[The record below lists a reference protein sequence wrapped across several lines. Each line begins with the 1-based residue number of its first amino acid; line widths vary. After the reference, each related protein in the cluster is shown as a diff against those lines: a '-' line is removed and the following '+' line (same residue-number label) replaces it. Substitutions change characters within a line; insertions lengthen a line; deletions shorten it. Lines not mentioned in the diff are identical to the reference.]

1 MRFRGKKVVG
11 EPSAQGSFVD
21 HIRAQSRGDGH
32 GAFSYTQRMPE
43 LPLALLVSAAT
54 LVAVTV
60 LIFIVVSM
68 ARRQVSHPES
78 LARVLEEK
86 HMGMIKDLNAGLNT
100 LGDRLGVSQNELFD
114 RLRNTITS
122 ELTQTRSTVGAL
134 QVKQV
139 EELSATRETTTLKLA
154 EMSAELQAKHDQLRN
169 EVLTRI
175 LQTLAEQNR
184 AEQELIQTTMRN
196 ASAQLSASMELL
208 SKTTDMR
215 LEQISGK
222 VSERLEEGFKK
233 TNETF
238 VSVMARLATIDEAQK
253 KIDGLTSNVVSLQEL
268 LGDKRSRGA
277 FGEVQLENLVRN
289 ILPEI
294 AYEFQYTFKS
304 NGSRADCVLK
314 LPAPTGMV
322 AVDAK
327 FPLENYRRMLEQGL
341 PELERAAAQRQFRGD
356 VKKHVDDIA
365 GKYIIAGETSD
376 GAVMFVPA
384 EAVFAEIH
392 AYHSEVVDYAM
403 QRRVWIVSPTTLMA
417 VLNTARAV
425 MKDVATRE
433 QVHIIKDELGKLGK
447 DFQRFD
453 ARMKKLADHI
463 RLAHQDAEEVRV
475 SSDKIT
481 KRFSQIER
489 VELDQPDQIR
499 NLEQALLDVPQ
510 EEEAGR
516 EEPRY

>member
-1 MRFRGKKVVG
+1 
-11 EPSAQGSFVD
+11 
-21 HIRAQSRGDGH
+21 
-32 GAFSYTQRMPE
+32 
-43 LPLALLVSAAT
+43 
-54 LVAVTV
+54 
-60 LIFIVVSM
+60 M
-68 ARRQVSHPES
+68 AM
-78 LARVLEEK
+78 L
-86 HMGMIKDLNAGLNT
+86 KDLNAGLNN
-100 LGDRLGVSQNELFD
+100 LGDRLSASQNEMFE
-114 RLRNTITS
+114 RLRNTITQ

-134 QVKQV
+134 QVRQV

-154 EMSAELQAKHDQLRN
+154 QMSADLQAKHDQLRS

-208 SKTTDMR
+208 AKTTDSR

-304 NGSRADCVLK
+304 NGVRADCVLK

-327 FPLENYRRMLEQGL
+327 FPLENYRLMFEPGS
-341 PELERAAAQRQFRGD
+341 PELERAAAQRQFRAD

-365 GKYIIAGETSD
+365 AKYIIAGETSD

-453 ARMKKLADHI
+453 GRMKKLADHI

-499 NLEQALLDVPQ
+499 SLEQELLDAPQ

-516 EEPRY
+516 DEPRS

>member
-1 MRFRGKKVVG
+1 MLEFSITLVV
-11 EPSAQGSFVD
+11 
-21 HIRAQSRGDGH
+21 
-32 GAFSYTQRMPE
+32 T
-43 LPLALLVSAAT
+43 AAT
-54 LVAVTV
+54 FVAVIV
-60 LIFIVVSM
+60 LIFVVVAV
-68 ARRQVSHPES
+68 ARRQSDLPEV

-86 HMGMIKDLNAGLNT
+86 HMGMIRDLNNGLNS
-100 LGDRLGVSQNELFD
+100 LGDRLSAAQNELFE
-114 RLRNTITS
+114 RLRNTITQ
-122 ELTQTRSTVGAL
+122 ELTQTRSAVGAL

-154 EMSAELQAKHDQLRN
+154 EMSADLQSKHDLLRS
-169 EVLTRI
+169 ELLTRI

-196 ASAQLSASMELL
+196 ASAQLAASMELL
-208 SKTTDMR
+208 TKTTDSR

-222 VSERLEEGFKK
+222 VTERLEEGFKK

-238 VSVMARLATIDEAQK
+238 ISVMERLATIDEAQK

-289 ILPEI
+289 ILPEM
-294 AYEFQYTFKS
+294 AYEFQYTFKA
-304 NGSRADCVLK
+304 NGVRADCVLK
-314 LPAPTGMV
+314 MPAPTGMV

-327 FPLENYRRMLEQGL
+327 FPLENYRRMFEPGL
-341 PELERAAAQRQFRGD
+341 PEPERAAAQRQFRAD

-365 GKYIIAGETSD
+365 SKYIIAGETSD

-453 ARMKKLADHI
+453 ARMRKLADHI
-463 RLAHQDAEEVRV
+463 RLAHQDAEDVRV

-481 KRFSQIER
+481 RRFTQIER
-489 VELDQPDQIR
+489 VELDQPDQVR
-499 NLEQALLDVPQ
+499 ALEESLLDVAL
-510 EEEAGR
+510 EDEAGG
-516 EEPRY
+516 EEPRP

>member
-1 MRFRGKKVVG
+1 
-11 EPSAQGSFVD
+11 
-21 HIRAQSRGDGH
+21 
-32 GAFSYTQRMPE
+32 MPE
-43 LPLALLVSAAT
+43 LSVALIVSAAT
-54 LVAVTV
+54 LLAVIV
-60 LIFIVVSM
+60 LILIVSSM

-86 HMGMIKDLNAGLNT
+86 HLAMLKDLNSGLNA
-100 LGDRLGVSQNELFD
+100 LGDRLSTSQAELSE
-114 RLRNTITS
+114 RLRNTVS
-122 ELTQTRSTVGAL
+122 QELIQTRTAL
-134 QVKQV
+134 ATLQLKQA
-139 EELSATRETTTLKLA
+139 EELSANRETLTQRLA
-154 EMSAELQAKHDQLRN
+154 QMNTELQSKHDQLRT

-175 LQTLAEQNR
+175 LQTLAQQNR

-196 ASAQLSASMELL
+196 ATAQLAASMELL
-208 SKTTDMR
+208 SKTTDTR
-215 LEQISGK
+215 LEQISGR

-238 VSVMARLATIDEAQK
+238 VSVMERLATIDEAQK
-253 KIDGLTSNVVSLQEL
+253 KLDGLTTNVVSLQEL

-304 NGSRADCVLK
+304 NGARADCVLK
-314 LPAPTGMV
+314 LPEPTGMV
-322 AVDAK
+322 AVDSK
-327 FPLENYRRMLEQGL
+327 FPMENYHRMFESGVS
-341 PELERAAAQRQFRGD
+341 EADRAVAQRQFRAD
-356 VKKHVDDIA
+356 VKKHVEDIA
-365 GKYIIAGETSD
+365 SKYIIAGETSD

-392 AYHSEVVDYAM
+392 AYHPEVVDFAM

-433 QVHIIKDELGKLGK
+433 QVHIIKDELSKLGK
-447 DFQRFD
+447 DFARFD
-453 ARMKKLADHI
+453 QRMKKLADHI
-463 RLAHQDAEEVRV
+463 RQAHDDAQQVQI

-481 KRFSQIER
+481 RRFSQIER
-489 VELDQPDQIR
+489 VELDQ
-499 NLEQALLDVPQ
+499 LEQVREFERALLDSPQ
-510 EEEAGR
+510 EDESGSDETR
-516 EEPRY
+516 S

>member
-1 MRFRGKKVVG
+1 MI
-11 EPSAQGSFVD
+11 E
-21 HIRAQSRGDGH
+21 
-32 GAFSYTQRMPE
+32 FSPT
-43 LPLALLVSAAT
+43 LIVAVAT
-54 LVAVTV
+54 LVAVVV
-60 LIFIVVSM
+60 LIAVVVVM
-68 ARRQVSHPES
+68 GRRQSDLPET
-78 LARVLEEK
+78 LAHALEEK
-86 HMGMIKDLNAGLNT
+86 HMGMIKDLNAGLNS
-100 LGDRLGVSQNELFD
+100 LGDRLGGAQSELFD
-114 RLRNTITS
+114 RLRTTITQ

-134 QVKQV
+134 QVRQV

-154 EMSAELQAKHDQLRN
+154 EMSADLQAKHDLLRS
-169 EVLTRI
+169 EILTRI

-196 ASAQLSASMELL
+196 ASAQLAASMELL
-208 SKTTDMR
+208 TKTTDSR

-238 VSVMARLATIDEAQK
+238 ISVMERLATIDEAQK

-289 ILPEI
+289 ILPENS
-294 AYEFQYTFKS
+294 YEFQYTFKS
-304 NGSRADCVLK
+304 NGVRADCVLK
-314 LPAPTGMV
+314 LPPPTGMV

-327 FPLENYRRMLEQGL
+327 FPLENYRRMFEPGL
-341 PELERAAAQRQFRGD
+341 AEPERLAAQRQFRAD

-365 GKYIIAGETSD
+365 AKYIIAGETSD

-453 ARMKKLADHI
+453 ARMRKLADHI
-463 RLAHQDAEEVRV
+463 RLAHQDAEDVRV

-481 KRFSQIER
+481 RRFTQIER

-499 NLEQALLDVPQ
+499 SLDQSMLDVEPAD
-510 EEEAGR
+510 EAGG
-516 EEPRY
+516 EEPRT

>member
-1 MRFRGKKVVG
+1 MLEFSLALVVG
-11 EPSAQGSFVD
+11 
-21 HIRAQSRGDGH
+21 
-32 GAFSYTQRMPE
+32 
-43 LPLALLVSAAT
+43 AAT
-54 LVAVTV
+54 LVAVIV
-60 LIFIVVSM
+60 LIFVVVAV
-68 ARRQVSHPES
+68 ARRQSDLPET
-78 LARVLEEK
+78 LARALEEK
-86 HMGMIKDLNAGLNT
+86 HMGMIRDLNAGLNS
-100 LGDRLGVSQNELFD
+100 LGDRLGGAQSELFD
-114 RLRNTITS
+114 RLRTTITQ

-134 QVKQV
+134 QVRQV

-154 EMSAELQAKHDQLRN
+154 EMSADLQAKHDLLRN

-196 ASAQLSASMELL
+196 ASAQLAASMELL
-208 SKTTDMR
+208 TKTTDSR

-222 VSERLEEGFKK
+222 VTERLEEGFKK

-238 VSVMARLATIDEAQK
+238 VSVMERLATIDEAQK

-289 ILPEI
+289 ILPEM

-304 NGSRADCVLK
+304 NGARADCVLK

-327 FPLENYRRMLEQGL
+327 FPLENYRRMFEAGL
-341 PELERAAAQRQFRGD
+341 PELERVAAQRLFRAD

-365 GKYIIAGETSD
+365 AKYIIAGETSD

-481 KRFSQIER
+481 RRFTQIER
-489 VELDQPDQIR
+489 VELDQPDQVR
-499 NLEQALLDVPQ
+499 SLDPSLLDIAQ
-510 EEEAGR
+510 DDETGD
-516 EEPRY
+516 EEPRS